1 MEFASFY
8 NVDINRPKQTINF
21 KTKANLQQRQRK
33 TLNNNNNNS
42 NSSQQQQQQHQQ
54 TVSFTKFPF
63 YCRRH
68 QSQVFIERKLTMLST
83 TTATYFD
90 HFCQFFGS
98 CSSLFRGLL
107 TIIKAYRLK
116 HTTHFSV

>member
-1 MEFASFY
+1 LISTG
-8 NVDINRPKQTINF
+8 PSKLSTLKLKQIY
-21 KTKANLQQRQRK
+21 
-33 TLNNNNNNS
+33 S
-42 NSSQQQQQQHQQ
+42 NDNEKPQQQQQQQHQQ

-116 HTTHFSV
+116 HFDHHQGLSA

>member
-1 MEFASFY
+1 LISTG
-8 NVDINRPKQTINF
+8 PSKLSTLKLKQIYSNDNE
-21 KTKANLQQRQRK
+21 KPQQQQQQQQERQQQLQ
-33 TLNNNNNNS
+33 
-42 NSSQQQQQQHQQ
+42 QQQQQQHQQ

-90 HFCQFFGS
+90 HFCQFLTVALL
-98 CSSLFRGLL
+98 SSEVF
-107 TIIKAYRLK
+107 
-116 HTTHFSV
+116 

>member
-1 MEFASFY
+1 LISTG
-8 NVDINRPKQTINF
+8 PSKLSTLKLKQIYSNDNE
-21 KTKANLQQRQRK
+21 KPQQQQQQQQERQQQLQ
-33 TLNNNNNNS
+33 
-42 NSSQQQQQQHQQ
+42 QQQQQQHQQ

-116 HTTHFSV
+116 HFDHHQGLSA